1 MTDPSFLL
9 TNTAAKDLI
18 ELARDLQ
25 ALVDGRSAALEQP
38 LMGADID
45 FSTFAAEPAPRVD
58 H

>member
-9 TNTAAKDLI
+9 TNSAAKDLI

-25 ALVDGRSAALEQP
+25 ALVDGRSAALEHP
-38 LMGADID
+38 LTGVDID
-45 FSTFAAEPAPRVD
+45 FTTFAADPAHAVG